1 MAVSKVI
8 VNIAGNEFC
17 LNTEDDPAYVESLA
31 AELSKELTNMLE
43 NNSSMSI
50 TQAAILSAL
59 NTMDDLKKN
68 NNSADSLRGQI
79 KDYLEDSARARME
92 AESAKREVERLT
104 EELNRYRK

>member
-1 MAVSKVI
+1 MALSKVI
-8 VNIAGNEFC
+8 VTIAGNEFC

-31 AELSKELTNMLE
+31 SELSKELTTMLDE
-43 NNSSMSI
+43 NPSISI

-59 NTMDDLKKN
+59 NTKDDLKKN
-68 NNSADSLRGQI
+68 NNSADSLRSQI

-104 EELNRYRK
+104 EELKKYR